1 MSDFEVYKGNPK
13 QTLKMFRRD
22 YILLAIVVGAAI
34 AFVMYFYSEQ
44 QNTDKIQP
52 GVFIKGINVS
62 GLTKEEAIE
71 TVNAELKKQ
80 MKDHIE
86 LTYKNN
92 NYHVEVEQIE
102 ARFDIESSVDYAFNI
117 GKTGDFASNMGE
129 Y

>member
-22 YILLAIVVGAAI
+22 NILLVFIILLAIVVGAAI

-80 MKDHIE
+80 MNDHI
-86 LTYKNN
+86 
-92 NYHVEVEQIE
+92 
-102 ARFDIESSVDYAFNI
+102 
-117 GKTGDFASNMGE
+117 KTTITMLK
-129 Y
+129 